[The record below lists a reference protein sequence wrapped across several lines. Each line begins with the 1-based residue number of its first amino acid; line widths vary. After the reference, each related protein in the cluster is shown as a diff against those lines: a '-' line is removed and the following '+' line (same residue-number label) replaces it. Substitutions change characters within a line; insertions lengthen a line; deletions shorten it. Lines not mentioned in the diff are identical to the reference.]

1 MIKMGGNLL
10 YEDRLLETLKKSK
23 SMSSVLRALMLLD
36 PPFEYY
42 VGAGSVTNTIWNE
55 ISGYPLEYGIS
66 DIDIEY
72 YDKYNLDVH
81 HETKLKKELERIL
94 GDFSF
99 KLDVKNQARVHFW
112 YESKFG
118 FPIKP
123 YMSIE
128 KAIDSWP
135 TTATA
140 IGVRLEHN
148 GLYTIYSPYGL
159 NDLFSMVVRPNKL
172 LVTQEIYESKSTK
185 WKEKWPLLEII
196 PW

>member
-1 MIKMGGNLL
+1 MQ
-10 YEDRLLETLKKSK
+10 
-23 SMSSVLRALMLLD
+23 LD

-66 DIDIEY
+66 DIDIVY

-128 KAIDSWP
+128 TAIDSWP

-148 GLYTIYSPYGL
+148 GLYTIYSPYGF

-172 LVTQEIYESKSTK
+172 LVAQEIYESKSTK